1 MNSETFSRIKYS
13 DKKWSKLSK
22 PEIVRIKKAVALIS
36 NGKNVLDVGAYNGNI
51 SKLIKEQGNSVS
63 ATDAADRFL
72 KNFSDAGIEF
82 RKSDLEKELPFRSS
96 SFDVVFAGEVIE
108 HLVDT
113 DNFLDEIF
121 RVLKKDGFLVLT
133 TPNIASA
140 ARRLLL
146 LLGKNPHLEV
156 SYEFPSKIV
165 AGHLRYFTFN
175 LLEKF
180 LEYHKFTV
188 EVRMS
193 DVVNLTNNL
202 SSEFLANMFPTLGRS
217 IIVKAT
223 KK

>member
-1 MNSETFSRIKYS
+1 MNSETFSLAKYS

-22 PEIVRIKKAVALIS
+22 PEIVRIRKAVALIG
-36 NGKNVLDVGAYNGNI
+36 NGKNVLDVGAYNGYI

-63 ATDAADRFL
+63 ATDATDRFL
-72 KNFSDAGIEF
+72 KSFADVGIEF
-82 RKSDLEKELPFRSS
+82 RRSDLEKGLPFESS
-96 SFDVVFAGEVIE
+96 RFDVVFAGEVIE

-113 DNFLDEIF
+113 DNFLDEVR

-156 SYEFPSKIV
+156 SYKFPSKAV
-165 AGHLRYFTFN
+165 AGHLRYFTFD

-180 LEYHKFTV
+180 LEYHNFAV
-188 EVRMS
+188 EVKTS
-193 DVVNLTNNL
+193 DVVNLSNNI
-202 SSEFLANMFPTLGRS
+202 SSEFLADIFPTLGRS
-217 IIVKAT
+217 IIVKA
-223 KK
+223 KKK